1 MRRTGPA
8 ATIDG
13 MTKREWRL
21 PAALILLSLV
31 PVVAGAARMSELSSG
46 PEVTDANARFV
57 GDPLP
62 VVLHIAGAVVYSILG
77 AFQFVPSLRR
87 DRWHRRAGRILV
99 PCGLTVALTGLW
111 MNFAYD
117 LPAHDNTLTSAFR
130 VFFGSAMAL
139 SIVLGLAAVLRRDFT
154 RHRAWMARGYAIGLG
169 AGTQA
174 FTHAPYLIASGG
186 EQPGANARA
195 GLMLAGWLINLA
207 VAEWYLRRPA
217 RTARPRQGRRP
228 RVAAG

>member
-1 MRRTGPA
+1 
-8 ATIDG
+8 
-13 MTKREWRL
+13 MTRREWRL

-31 PVVAGAARMSELSSG
+31 PVVAGAFRVTELSTD
-46 PEVTDANARFV
+46 PEVTAGNARFV
-57 GDPLP
+57 ADPVP
-62 VVLHIAGAVVYSILG
+62 VVLHIVGAVVYSLLG

-87 DRWHRRAGRILV
+87 HGWHRRAGRILV
-99 PCGLTVALTGLW
+99 PCGLTVAFTGLW
-111 MNFAYD
+111 MTFAYD
-117 LPAHDNTLTSAFR
+117 LPAHDNSVTNAFR

-139 SIVLGLAAVLRRDFT
+139 SILLGLAAALRRDFA
-154 RHRAWMARGYAIGLG
+154 RHRAWMVRGYAIALG

-186 EQPGANARA
+186 EQPGANART

-207 VAEWYLRRPA
+207 VAEWYLRR
-217 RTARPRQGRRP
+217 TGRPRQERRL